1 MSKPSTGTVLITGA
15 NGSCAIPFIS
25 RIKNH
30 YPHLK
35 IIATVRNASPDD
47 PNTAHLSSIIPPS
60 SIEALDLSS
69 LAAVNNFTAGLSR
82 RIEEGDLPPLKA
94 IVCNAFTMS
103 LKDQVFTSDGFEQ
116 TFQVNHL
123 AHYLLVL
130 KLLGSMANDGR
141 IVMLGSNAHYT
152 DRKHPLFDIP
162 VSIPND
168 IEKLVKPGRDAPGKE
183 YSHGFQRYGVS
194 KLANIMFMHDLNTR
208 LAKNPKLSG
217 ITAIAMDPG
226 GMVDSRAHKI
236 QTPLIRFM
244 FGLVLLLLPI
254 VKHFTD
260 EVRTSAQS
268 GQELAELAV
277 GDEYKGTKGYFM
289 GLRREKE
296 DSICEDVKVRDV
308 LWNACWKWAGLK
320 KEDTVLEEY

>member
-1 MSKPSTGTVLITGA
+1 MSQQSTGTVLITGA

-25 RIKNH
+25 HIKTH
-30 YPHLK
+30 YPDMT

-60 SIEALDLSS
+60 SIEPLDLS
-69 LAAVNNFTAGLSR
+69 LVAAVNTFTAGLSR
-82 RIEEGDLPPLKA
+82 RVETGELPPIKA

-103 LKDQVFTSDGFEQ
+103 LKDQIFTSDGFEQ

-130 KLLGSMANDGR
+130 KLLGSMASDGR
-141 IVMLGSNAHYT
+141 IVMLSSNTHYT
-152 DRKHPLFDIP
+152 DRKHPLFDLPVRIP
-162 VSIPND
+162 DN
-168 IEKLVKPGRDAPGKE
+168 IEKLVKPGRDTPGKE

-194 KLANIMFMHDLNTR
+194 KLANIMFMHDLNAR

-217 ITAIAMDPG
+217 ITAVAMDPG

-236 QTPLIRFM
+236 QTPLIRFV
-244 FGLVLLLLPI
+244 FGLVLVLLPI
-254 VKHFTD
+254 LKYFTY
-260 EVRTSAQS
+260 ELRTAAQS

-296 DSICEDVKVRDV
+296 DPICEDANVRDV
-308 LWNACWKWAGLK
+308 LWKACWRWAGLK
-320 KEDTVLEEY
+320 KEDTVLEE